1 MRDQDLQTANIQIE
15 TLLAQHK
22 AIAKIHDAQDT
33 LDRIEDRQ
41 ERTGRELVQI
51 THKFEAKWDGA
62 ERAYLSGVDVAR
74 ELKEQH
80 QAILTE
86 VRRFRMVGMA
96 IIFGSSVLSQT
107 ELLSIF
113 TRVFG

>member
-1 MRDQDLQTANIQIE
+1 MRDKELQTADIQIE

-41 ERTGRELVQI
+41 ERTGRELINI
-51 THKFEAKWDGA
+51 THKFETKWEHA
-62 ERAYLSGVDVAR
+62 ERAYVDGVDAAR

-80 QAILTE
+80 AAILAE
-86 VRRFRMVGMA
+86 IRRFRMVGMA
-96 IIFGSSVLSQT
+96 IIFGSSVISQT
-107 ELLSIF
+107 ELLAVF
-113 TRVFG
+113 TRIFG